1 MNWNGYIFFHL
12 QQPEVVEFPNPL
24 LENPIKEESGEIIIP
39 GNRALI
45 NLNLSRKFFYSYA
58 IKENSD
64 RKWFAMLRISS
75 MFFSWSFTIDL
86 SLFHIPGNKC
96 GEIGVEAFLISVQR
110 QAEVTSSVGKPT
122 GLMRLSLSVSNL
134 AYDTSFDSM

>member
-24 LENPIKEESGEIIIP
+24 LENPIKEESGDIIIP

-64 RKWFAMLRISS
+64 RKWFAMLKISS
-75 MFFSWSFTIDL
+75 MFFLGHLLLIYLYSTFQGINAVKSEWR
-86 SLFHIPGNKC
+86 LFL
-96 GEIGVEAFLISVQR
+96 FLYKDKQ
-110 QAEVTSSVGKPT
+110 K
-122 GLMRLSLSVSNL
+122 
-134 AYDTSFDSM
+134 